1 MFYFFKEASDNIV
14 AKTLIISIINEIALF
29 IRGHTKISLKETLL
43 SIKVLGIF
51 VKKTWQLRMVDSTF
65 LKKLMI
71 VVCCMIQD

>member
-1 MFYFFKEASDNIV
+1 MFYFFKEASASIV
-14 AKTLIISIINEIALF
+14 ATTLNISLMNEIALF

-71 VVCCMIQD
+71 VASCTIQD